1 MDQPAPAHLQ
11 LVAVLVRS
19 THDNRSFV
27 PPEIGRI
34 GIAQLALDSPNAA
47 YISSCGA
54 FALSPRG
61 RKPMKHRVLLAVT
74 AATVAAGLY
83 LAMPGASAKPHA
95 ATTVPAECVVV
106 NGPNG
111 LTIQVG
117 YAPSGPAGCH
127 QL

>member
-19 THDNRSFV
+19 TPDDRSFV
-27 PPEIGRI
+27 PEIGRI

-61 RKPMKHRVLLAVT
+61 RKPMKRRALLAVT
-74 AATVAAGLY
+74 AATVGGGLY
-83 LAMPGASAKPHA
+83 LAMPGASAKSHA

-117 YAPSGPAGCH
+117 YAPTGPAGCH

>member
-1 MDQPAPAHLQ
+1 
-11 LVAVLVRS
+11 
-19 THDNRSFV
+19 
-27 PPEIGRI
+27 
-34 GIAQLALDSPNAA
+34 
-47 YISSCGA
+47 
-54 FALSPRG
+54 
-61 RKPMKHRVLLAVT
+61 MKRRALLAMT
-74 AATVAAGLY
+74 AATVAGGLY
-83 LAMPGASAKPHA
+83 LVTPGASTKPHA